1 MPNSEHRSGA
11 ALSLLELCP
20 RARTAAPRPQRLD
33 TSQGPSAPGSVGAP
47 ARGSLGSN
55 ARPRVSP
62 ASRRRASLPTRVGAQ
77 AGSFP
82 AATAR
87 PLCSRMPE
95 RPARSP
101 GDPRWCHR
109 PSGRFLSPQTHW
121 RRVPSRRRAPPSSQG
136 RGGAARG
143 TQVPAGSRSPTPGGA
158 SRPAPGTETRGGHGG
173 TPVSR
178 GGKGTRTWPQ
188 AERPGYQEAPGQVHG
203 RAAGSGQVRSGRR
216 AEPLCARRLPAR
228 RGGSGR
234 AERGEGRGL
243 RCRPAPR
250 QARPLCHLG
259 GRRAAA
265 RRPPRL
271 APSPHATLA

>member
-33 TSQGPSAPGSVGAP
+33 TSQGPSAPSSVGAP

-136 RGGAARG
+136 RGGAAAL
-143 TQVPAGSRSPTPGGA
+143 QPVPGDPGPGGQPESHPGRRVASRS
-158 SRPAPGTETRGGHGG
+158 RHGD
-173 TPVSR
+173 P
-178 GGKGTRTWPQ
+178 
-188 AERPGYQEAPGQVHG
+188 
-203 RAAGSGQVRSGRR
+203 RR
-216 AEPLCARRLPAR
+216 ARRD
-228 RGGSGR
+228 SSVKGR
-234 AERGEGRGL
+234 QGDTY
-243 RCRPAPR
+243 
-250 QARPLCHLG
+250 
-259 GRRAAA
+259 
-265 RRPPRL
+265 L
-271 APSPHATLA
+271 ATG